1 MPRQEV
7 GRNKVSGLSGINHT
21 KFAKLNEIN
30 EACEKALRQ
39 LVSTYPDMEISTF
52 PQQKEEAIKYL
63 QDNHYDATML
73 KQIAQNRGISVS
85 DLANRVMV
93 KTELF
98 AQASGAIIGKR
109 QQLED
114 QLDQCSTIDKV
125 NKIIV
130 SF

>member
-1 MPRQEV
+1 MPKQEI
-7 GRNKVSGLSGINHT
+7 GRNKVSGLSGINHA

-52 PQQKEEAIKYL
+52 PQQKEEATKYL
-63 QDNHYDATML
+63 ADKSFEPALL
-73 KQIAQNRGISVS
+73 KQISQARGIELD
-85 DLANRVMV
+85 DLAQRVMI

-98 AQASGAIIGKR
+98 AEASGAIIGHR

-114 QLDQCSTIDKV
+114 QLDQCSTIDEV